1 VRALGEPVTAPSA
14 NPTGG
19 APPVTAA
26 EVLAHLD
33 GVIELVLDAGPTAGG
48 EPSTVLD
55 MTVDP
60 PRVLRQ
66 GAVLV

>member
-1 VRALGEPVTAPSA
+1 
-14 NPTGG
+14 
-19 APPVTAA
+19 VTAA